1 MEKFKGK
8 KLLILG
14 GKPIGSC
21 EIVKYAQSEGA
32 YVIVADY
39 LSDELSPA
47 KQLADETWNI
57 STADINRLALKIKEF
72 SIDGIY
78 TGVHEFNIRRMIEI
92 CQLTGLPCYCS
103 KEKWNQVE
111 NKELFKEMCREYEIP
126 VTKEYRISLSCFEDQ
141 LEEIEY
147 PVVVKPVDGSG
158 SRGFSICTNCEEL
171 KEAYKKG
178 RKFSESGEVLVEQFM
193 NYKNSVII
201 NYTLVDGEI
210 IYSGMGDK
218 CSKKIGENGAPIMAS
233 VIYPSL
239 FEKQYIDELND
250 KVKRMFKCEGYQNG
264 VIWIEAFYNNEKFV
278 FNEMGYRFG
287 GSLTYYPVEYR
298 TGINQL
304 KLQVDYALSVRDKSI
319 ISKTYKSPNDVYMV
333 LPVHVKP
340 GKIAKIEGIE
350 EIKKSSYFYQIVYVH
365 YIGDEIQDWGSA
377 QQVFA
382 YIHYLANNRKEV
394 EFFAKYI
401 INTLKVYDEDGNNM
415 IFNLYI

>member
-1 MEKFKGK
+1 
-8 KLLILG
+8 
-14 GKPIGSC
+14 
-21 EIVKYAQSEGA
+21 
-32 YVIVADY
+32 
-39 LSDELSPA
+39 
-47 KQLADETWNI
+47 
-57 STADINRLALKIKEF
+57 
-72 SIDGIY
+72 
-78 TGVHEFNIRRMIEI
+78 
-92 CQLTGLPCYCS
+92 
-103 KEKWNQVE
+103 
-111 NKELFKEMCREYEIP
+111 
-126 VTKEYRISLSCFEDQ
+126 
-141 LEEIEY
+141 
-147 PVVVKPVDGSG
+147 
-158 SRGFSICTNCEEL
+158 
-171 KEAYKKG
+171 
-178 RKFSESGEVLVEQFM
+178 
-193 NYKNSVII
+193 
-201 NYTLVDGEI
+201 
-210 IYSGMGDK
+210 
-218 CSKKIGENGAPIMAS
+218 
-233 VIYPSL
+233 
-239 FEKQYIDELND
+239 
-250 KVKRMFKCEGYQNG
+250 MFKCEGYQNG